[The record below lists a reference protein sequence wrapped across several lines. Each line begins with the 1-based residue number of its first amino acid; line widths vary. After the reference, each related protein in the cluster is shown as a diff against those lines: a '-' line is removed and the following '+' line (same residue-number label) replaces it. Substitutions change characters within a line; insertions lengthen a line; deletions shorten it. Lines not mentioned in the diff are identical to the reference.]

1 MLTTNDAS
9 DLLGAADAVVLV
21 LRSGQTRTGPAQRVS
36 VVLNRFRA
44 EVLGVIFNG
53 CDDAEM
59 ESYYGYGDAYS
70 YAYGEAAARSS
81 SPRSPQ
87 AVTGRPSPAGAT
99 CAFAGERRA
108 PDGARPSARLAGAP
122 ATGRPTRS
130 LTRRQARRSTERG
143 AGPRRGA
150 TTWTR

>member
-1 MLTTNDAS
+1 MTFLAAPRGIDSPADAVTRLQQAVVDHRGEFDIVILDTPPMLTTNDAS

-59 ESYYGYGDAYS
+59 ESYYGYGDAYT
-70 YAYGEAAARSS
+70 YAYGEV
-81 SPRSPQ
+81 PRS
-87 AVTGRPSPAGAT
+87 RPRLH
-99 CAFAGERRA
+99 RR
-108 PDGARPSARLAGAP
+108 R
-122 ATGRPTRS
+122 
-130 LTRRQARRSTERG
+130 
-143 AGPRRGA
+143 
-150 TTWTR
+150 